1 VWQVYLFPLSGLL
14 QLEFQLNE
22 EPELGNYRI
31 SMVRSSTM
39 VDEYFEVKEYGM
51 YFLIGICCLICLIMI
66 GRYLLPYN
74 DWSVFAAL

>member
-1 VWQVYLFPLSGLL
+1 MWQVYLLCLSGLL

-51 YFLIGICCLICLIMI
+51 YFLVGICCLIMI

-74 DWSVFAAL
+74 EKVNSE